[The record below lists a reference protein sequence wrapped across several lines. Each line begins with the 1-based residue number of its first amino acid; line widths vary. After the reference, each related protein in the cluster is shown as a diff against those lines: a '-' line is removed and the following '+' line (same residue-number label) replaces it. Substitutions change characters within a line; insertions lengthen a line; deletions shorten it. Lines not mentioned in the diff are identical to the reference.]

1 MGTGNKKEK
10 PERCLLGRLS
20 RREFVACGVALSATT
35 VAGGLLALPRPARG
49 AVPILSTATGTNYKN
64 IVIDAVDGLG
74 GMKLFV
80 TTGDV
85 VVVKPNIGWNSTP
98 QLGGNTHPTVVKT
111 LVELCLDAGASKV
124 KVFDRTCHDAR
135 KTYDSSGIMAAVE
148 GLGDSRATISYI
160 DDRKFV
166 SMPIPQG
173 KTLTEWEFYKDVLE
187 ADRFINVPVAKNH
200 GSTTLTLSMKNL
212 MGIIGGNRGQ
222 IHWSIDQKLADIST
236 LIKPDLI
243 VLDATRV
250 MLRGGPSG
258 GNINNVVVKNHVVA
272 GTDPVAVDSYGTTLF
287 GMKGTDI
294 GHIKAAYDMGLGEI
308 DLSKITVTGA

>member
-1 MGTGNKKEK
+1 MGAGNTKDR
-10 PERCLLGRLS
+10 PDICLHGRLS
-20 RREFVACGVALSATT
+20 RRELIAGGAALTAATL
-35 VAGGLLALPRPARG
+35 AGGLIALPRRAHA
-49 AVPILSTATGTNYKN
+49 AVPFLSTATGTNYKN

-74 GMKLFV
+74 SMKTFV
-80 TTGDV
+80 ATGDV

-98 QLGGNTHPTVVKT
+98 ELGGNTHPTVVKT

-135 KTYDSSGIMAAVE
+135 KTYDSSGIQAAVE
-148 GLGDSRATISYI
+148 GLGDSRATISFI
-160 DDRKFV
+160 DDRKFIAV
-166 SMPIPQG
+166 SIPRGQA
-173 KTLTEWEFYKDVLE
+173 LTEWEFYKDVLE
-187 ADRFINVPVAKNH
+187 ADRLINVPVAKNH

-212 MGIIGGNRGQ
+212 MGVIGGNRGQ

-258 GNINNVVVKNHVVA
+258 GNINNVSVKNHVVA
-272 GTDPVAVDSYGTTLF
+272 GTDPVAVDSYGATLF
-287 GMKGTDI
+287 GMKGRDI
-294 GHIKAAYDMGLGEI
+294 GHIKAASDMGLGEI
-308 DLSKITVTGA
+308 DLSKVTVTGT

>member
-1 MGTGNKKEK
+1 MGTGSIKEK
-10 PERCLLGRLS
+10 SDIRLHCRLS
-20 RREFVACGVALSATT
+20 RREFIAGGVALSATT
-35 VAGGLLALPRPARG
+35 IAGGFLALPRPAIG
-49 AVPILSTATGTNYKN
+49 ATSLLSVATGTNYKN

-74 GMKLFV
+74 GIKSFV

-98 QLGGNTHPTVVKT
+98 ELGGNTHPTVVKT

-148 GLGDSRATISYI
+148 GLGDSRATIGYI

-166 SMPIPQG
+166 NVSIPRG

-187 ADRFINVPVAKNH
+187 TDRLINVPVAKNH

-222 IHWSIDQKLADIST
+222 IHWSIDQKLADISS

-258 GNINNVVVKNHVVA
+258 GNIDNVVVKNHVVA
-272 GTDPVAVDSYGTTLF
+272 GTDPVAVDSYGATLF

-308 DLSKITVTGA
+308 DLAKITVKGA